1 MSCRTFFTPGCDQ
14 YVLFTAAALAHMYAH
29 VQRHRR
35 SKEAG
40 GELFSV
46 APESD
51 SLVIDVATGPHP
63 SDRRGRHSF
72 QPDVEVATA
81 ERLAQ
86 FTRNRHAVGL
96 WHTHPEPFPSPS
108 SRDRKTTAEY
118 FAGFSGERDRYLMV
132 ILGDRHDPPAMVV
145 WGLDAVGWNRW
156 IEAA

>member
-1 MSCRTFFTPGCDQ
+1 
-14 YVLFTAAALAHMYAH
+14 MYAR

-46 APESD
+46 APESG

-63 SDRRGRHSF
+63 SDCRGRYSF
-72 QPDVEVATA
+72 QPDVEAATA

-86 FTRNRHAVGL
+86 FARNRHVVGL

-108 SRDRKTTAEY
+108 GRDRETTAKY
-118 FAGFSGERDRYLMV
+118 YAGLADERDRYLMV
-132 ILGDRHDPPAMVV
+132 ILGDRGDPPVMTV
-145 WGLDAVGWNRW
+145 WVLDAVSWNQW
-156 IEAA
+156 SEVP